1 VSVDVGPHLTI
12 AERAAIGRAARKAS
26 PRVSHAQWSQ
36 SQRTLDPLAL
46 LEEQATARVPRLVP
60 IRYERMAA
68 SPFSYYRGA
77 ALPMAADLATV
88 PRSGLEVQLCGDAHL
103 ANFGG
108 FASPERDLVF
118 DVNDFDETHPGPFEW
133 DVKRLAA
140 SLEIAGRGRGFDSPT
155 NRKVVLDAAST
166 YRAAIRHFSRLNRL
180 DVWYAKLD
188 YPAIMKIWGREASEA
203 TLATMKQTVVKAT
216 SKDRLKARDKL
227 THLVNG
233 ELEFLSDPPLLVPI
247 EELFEP
253 GQANHLEATLR
264 KALESYRHTLSS
276 DRRALLDTFR
286 YVAMARKVVGVGSVG
301 TRCWVALFVGKDNDD
316 PLFLQIKQADAS
328 VLERFTSPSKMSHR
342 GQRVVE
348 GQRLMQAAS
357 DIFLGWQRLTDLDGH
372 ARDYYVRQLW
382 DWKASVSIDTM
393 DPKSLCVYGGIC
405 AWTLARAHARSGDPV
420 AVGAYLGAS
429 PTFDQAIADFSLAYA
444 DQNEA
449 DHQSL
454 VDAIA
459 SGTVKAEVDK

>member
-1 VSVDVGPHLTI
+1 
-12 AERAAIGRAARKAS
+12 
-26 PRVSHAQWSQ
+26 
-36 SQRTLDPLAL
+36 
-46 LEEQATARVPRLVP
+46 LEEQALARVPQLVP

-140 SLEIAGRGRGFDSPT
+140 SLEIAGRSRSFDSQT
-155 NRKVVLDAAST
+155 NRKIVLDAAST
-166 YRAAIRHFSRLNRL
+166 YRAAIRQFSRLNRL
-180 DVWYAKLD
+180 DVWYSKLD

-203 TLATMKQTVVKAT
+203 TLATMKQTVAKAT

-247 EELFEP
+247 EDLFSEP
-253 GQANHLEATLR
+253 DESNRLESTLR

-276 DRRALLDTFR
+276 DRRALLDRFR
-286 YVAMARKVVGVGSVG
+286 YVAIARKVVGVGSVG
-301 TRCWVALFVGKDNDD
+301 TRCWVALFVGNDNDD
-316 PLFLQIKQADAS
+316 PLFLQVKQADAS
-328 VLERFTSPSKMSHR
+328 VLERFTCPSKMPHS

-357 DIFLGWQRLTDLDGH
+357 DIFLGWQRLTELDGH
-372 ARDYYVRQLW
+372 SRDYYVRQLW
-382 DWKASVSIDTM
+382 DWKASVSVDTL

-420 AVGAYLGAS
+420 ALGAYLGTS
-429 PTFDQAIADFSLAYA
+429 STFDQAIADFSLSYA
-444 DQNEA
+444 DQNEV
-449 DHQSL
+449 DHRSL

-459 SGTVKAEVDK
+459 SGDIKAEVDT

>member
-1 VSVDVGPHLTI
+1 VEPESAHP
-12 AERAAIGRAARKAS
+12 ES
-26 PRVSHAQWSQ
+26 PR
-36 SQRTLDPLAL
+36 TLGGAGNG
-46 LEEQATARVPRLVP
+46 AGAP
-60 IRYERMAA
+60 I
-68 SPFSYYRGA
+68 GA
-77 ALPMAADLATV
+77 D
-88 PRSGLEVQLCGDAHL
+88 
-103 ANFGG
+103 
-108 FASPERDLVF
+108 PERDLVF

-140 SLEIAGRGRGFDSPT
+140 SLEIAGRSRSFDSQT
-155 NRKVVLDAAST
+155 NRKIVLDAAST
-166 YRAAIRHFSRLNRL
+166 YRAAIRQFSRLNRL

-203 TLATMKQTVVKAT
+203 TLATMKQTVTKAT

-233 ELEFLSDPPLLVPI
+233 ELEFLRDPPLLVPI
-247 EELFEP
+247 EDLYSEP
-253 GQANHLEATLR
+253 DQANRLEAALR
-264 KALESYRHTLSS
+264 KALESYRRTLSS

-301 TRCWVALFVGKDNDD
+301 TRCWVALFVGNDNDD
-316 PLFLQIKQADAS
+316 PLFLQVKQADAS
-328 VLERFTSPSKMSHR
+328 VLERFTSPRKMSHG

-357 DIFLGWQRLTDLDGH
+357 DIFLGWQRLTELDGQ

-382 DWKASVSIDTM
+382 DWKASVSLDTM

-420 AVGAYLGAS
+420 ALGAYLGAS
-429 PTFDQAIADFSLAYA
+429 STFDQAIADFSLSYA
-444 DQNEA
+444 DQNEV

-459 SGTVKAEVDK
+459 SGTIKAEVDT

>member
-1 VSVDVGPHLTI
+1 VGHHLTT
-12 AERAAIGRAARKAS
+12 AERAAIGKAARKAS
-26 PRVSHAQWSQ
+26 PRVSHAEWSP

-60 IRYERMAA
+60 IRYGRMAV

-133 DVKRLAA
+133 DVKRLAT
-140 SLEIAGRGRGFDSPT
+140 SLEIAGRSRGFDSQT
-155 NRKVVLDAAST
+155 NRKIVLDAAST
-166 YRAAIRHFSRLNRL
+166 YRSTIRQFARLNKL

-188 YPAIMKIWGREASEA
+188 LPAIMKIWGQEASEA
-203 TLATMKQTVVKAT
+203 TLTSMKQAVAKAT

-247 EELFEP
+247 EDLFSEP
-253 GQANHLEATLR
+253 DEANRLEATLSR
-264 KALESYRHTLSS
+264 ALESYRHTLSS
-276 DRRALLDTFR
+276 DRKALLDTFR
-286 YVAMARKVVGVGSVG
+286 YVAIAQKVVGVGSVG

-316 PLFLQIKQADAS
+316 PLFLQVKQADPS
-328 VLERFTSPSKMSHR
+328 VLERFTSPSKLPHS

-348 GQRLMQAAS
+348 GQRLMQTAS
-357 DIFLGWQRLTDLDGH
+357 DIFLGWQRLIELDGRP
-372 ARDYYVRQLW
+372 RDYYVRQLW

-393 DPKSLCVYGGIC
+393 DPKALCVYGGIC

-420 AVGAYLGAS
+420 ALGAYLGAS
-429 PTFDQAIADFSLAYA
+429 ATFDQSIADFSLSYA
-444 DQNEA
+444 DQNEV

-459 SGTVKAEVDK
+459 SGNIPAETDK

>member
-1 VSVDVGPHLTI
+1 
-12 AERAAIGRAARKAS
+12 
-26 PRVSHAQWSQ
+26 
-36 SQRTLDPLAL
+36 
-46 LEEQATARVPRLVP
+46 LEEQALARVPQLVP

-140 SLEIAGRGRGFDSPT
+140 SLEIAGRSRSFDSQT
-155 NRKVVLDAAST
+155 NRKIVLDAAST
-166 YRAAIRHFSRLNRL
+166 YRAAIRQFSRLNRL
-180 DVWYAKLD
+180 DVWYSKLD
-188 YPAIMKIWGREASEA
+188 YPEIMKIWGREASEA
-203 TLATMKQTVVKAT
+203 TLATMKQTVAKAT

-247 EELFEP
+247 EDLFSAPDES
-253 GQANHLEATLR
+253 NRLESTLR

-276 DRRALLDTFR
+276 DRRALLDRFR
-286 YVAMARKVVGVGSVG
+286 YVAIARKVVGVGSVG
-301 TRCWVALFVGKDNDD
+301 TRCWVALFVGNDNDD
-316 PLFLQIKQADAS
+316 PLFLQVKQADAS
-328 VLERFTSPSKMSHR
+328 VLERFTCPSKMPHS

-357 DIFLGWQRLTDLDGH
+357 DIFLGWQRLTELDGH
-372 ARDYYVRQLW
+372 SRDYYVRQLW
-382 DWKASVSIDTM
+382 DWKASVSVDTL

-420 AVGAYLGAS
+420 ALGAYLGTS
-429 PTFDQAIADFSLAYA
+429 STFDQAIADFSLSYA
-444 DQNEA
+444 DQNEV
-449 DHQSL
+449 DHRSL

-459 SGTVKAEVDK
+459 SGDIKAEVDT